1 MFTAFKRPERK
12 KPEPPPNTSRLAD
25 VLLRSVA
32 QGVLFLEANGRLLP
46 QTSRSLGTLFRRQ
59 EFVDLSFEKL
69 LAPLV
74 TAKTLTAVRGQTV
87 RLFRPEIN
95 MPPETS
101 ALLPDV
107 ELRLPNPDG
116 STSNAHYA
124 FEFTAMDAGLT
135 PYAWLVTVTDITT
148 RVQSSR
154 ELEDLQAQLQT
165 HGEILRAVLQQGG
178 AHFAAFLHKTDASM
192 KAINTV
198 LKKPAREQG
207 AFREK
212 LEQTLVEVDRL
223 RKDALALQLSALES
237 AARLFEEALTELR
250 NRNTLSGSD
259 FLPLAVKLDQ
269 LYGQFA
275 LLRSLTAQAGAA
287 ARGELPQQSA
297 LMTDNG
303 TQVID
308 APRFAD
314 MAARGSPRMVQAG
327 SLENTL
333 MVLTDHVAQ
342 EHSKTV
348 LLECEGLRL
357 VPPVY
362 QAAVKNIAIQ
372 LIRNAVMHG
381 IELPHVR
388 VAAGKPAQGT
398 LRLEFRSMPDTSF
411 ELHFQD
417 DGAGIDPDQVRSV
430 AVARGVVTQEAVA
443 KMRDRQ
449 LIKLIFKSAY
459 TTMAKV
465 AGEKP
470 HGSGMSLVRRYI
482 HETGG
487 RIALASLLGHETR
500 FKVSLPAVTAG
511 AASDSQVA

>member
-12 KPEPPPNTSRLAD
+12 KPDPAPNTSRLAD

-32 QGVLFLEANGRLLP
+32 QGILFLEANGRLLP
-46 QTSRSLGTLFRRQ
+46 QASQSLGTLFRRQ
-59 EFVDLSFEKL
+59 EFVDLTFEKL

-95 MPPETS
+95 TPPETS
-101 ALLPDV
+101 ALLQDV

-154 ELEDLQAQLQT
+154 ELEDLQAQLET

-237 AARLFEEALTELR
+237 AARLFEEALTGLR

-269 LYGQFA
+269 LYSQFA

-287 ARGELPQQSA
+287 ARGELPQQF
-297 LMTDNG
+297 L
-303 TQVID
+303 D
-308 APRFAD
+308 APRIAD
-314 MAARGSPRMVQAG
+314 LAAHGSPRMVQAG

-333 MVLTDHVAQ
+333 VVLTEHVAQ

-381 IELPHVR
+381 VELPHVR

-417 DGAGIDPDQVRSV
+417 DGAGIDPDQVRNV

-459 TTMAKV
+459 TTLAEV
-465 AGEKP
+465 EGEKP
-470 HGSGMSLVRRYI
+470 HGTGMSLVRRYI

-500 FKVSLPAVTAG
+500 FKVTLPAV
-511 AASDSQVA
+511 AADAAADSQVA